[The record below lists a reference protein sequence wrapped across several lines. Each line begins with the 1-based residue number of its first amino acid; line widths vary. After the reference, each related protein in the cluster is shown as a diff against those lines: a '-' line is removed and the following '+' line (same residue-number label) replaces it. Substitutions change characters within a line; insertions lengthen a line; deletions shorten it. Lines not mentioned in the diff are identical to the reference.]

1 MTSRHD
7 HRTSALDLFRIDG
20 KTAIVTGGGRGL
32 GEYMAEALADAGANL
47 VLCSRKAEACEEV
60 AGALRDRG
68 TEALAIGCDVSN
80 EDDVES
86 VVATAVEVFGGVDIL
101 VNNSGTSWGA
111 PAEEMPADKID
122 KVLAVNVKGTFL
134 MAKEVARRMI
144 ERGSGGSIVN
154 IASVSAFKGG
164 RPGRMQAAGY
174 SASKGAVVS
183 LTRDLAG
190 SWADHGIR
198 VNAIAPGWFP
208 TKMSK
213 GVLEMA
219 GERILEG
226 IPERRFGGPDDLKG
240 VVLLLASPAGAYITG
255 QTVVVDG
262 GQTVW

>member
-1 MTSRHD
+1 MTEAHD
-7 HRTSALDLFRIDG
+7 HRTSALDLFRVDG

-32 GEYMAEALADAGANL
+32 GQYMAEALADAGANL
-47 VLCSRKAEACEEV
+47 VLCSRRTEACEEV
-60 AGALRDRG
+60 AAELRERG
-68 TEALAIGCDVSN
+68 TEALAIACDVSV
-80 EDDVES
+80 EDEVES
-86 VVATAVEVFGGVDIL
+86 VVSTAVEVFGGVDIL

-122 KVLAVNVKGTFL
+122 KVLSVNVKGTFL
-134 MAKEVARRMI
+134 MAKAVARRMI
-144 ERGSGGSIVN
+144 DGGTGGSIVN
-154 IASVSAFKGG
+154 IASVAAFRGG
-164 RPGRMQAAGY
+164 KPGSMQASGY

-190 SWADHGIR
+190 SWAQYGIR

-219 GERILEG
+219 GDRILEG
-226 IPERRFGGPDDLKG
+226 IPERRFGGPNDLKG

-255 QTVVVDG
+255 QTISVDG